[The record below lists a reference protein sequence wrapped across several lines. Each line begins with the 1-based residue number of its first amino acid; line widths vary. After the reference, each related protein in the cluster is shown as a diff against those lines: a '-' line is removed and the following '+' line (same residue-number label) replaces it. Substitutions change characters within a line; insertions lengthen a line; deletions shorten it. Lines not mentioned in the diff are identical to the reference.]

1 MLSLMTLLTQLHCSN
16 QNNKVKMKSLKRYIF
31 EASAAG
37 KNTHMTHIEDLVL
50 YGGADGVQQA
60 ISSLKSLTA
69 SMSGGESSSSVTV
82 KWDGAPAVFAGQHPE
97 TGKFFVAKKGI
108 FNKDPKVYTSVE
120 EVKADTS
127 GDLQAKMIVAFNEL
141 QKLGI
146 KGIIQG
152 DMMFTHDD
160 LKTET
165 IDGKKYVTFH
175 PNTIV
180 YAVPVESAE
189 DILKAKIGVVFH
201 TQYTGK
207 TFDSLKATYKVDTS
221 SFKKIPSVWW
231 RTADLKNVS
240 KQASLSV
247 ADTKKLQ
254 SYIASAEQTFKKIKP
269 TALAA
274 IYGDPDLAQKLEQF
288 NNTFVRK
295 GETLP
300 SSDKMVAALIK
311 WMSDRFEK
319 DIESKKSDK
328 GKEQAR
334 DKMQKAMSFFSD
346 DNRKNLQLIYDLQSA
361 LVNAKKM
368 VIAQLDRIAELS
380 TFVKTK
386 DGFKVTGQEGYVA
399 ISTDLG
405 SQSAVKLVDRLEFSK
420 NNFSSEILKGWQRN
434 EVSEEIDFKDMQRID
449 PTGGSWNDSSGYIAK
464 KYRDRRISSSVM
476 GEEEKELEED
486 IGFIVKYA
494 VGRTSKIYQQEFDNI
509 EDAKEFLDSV
519 KKKGMNGIISTVKSL
534 NKSST
539 K

>member
-1 MLSLMTLLTQLHCSN
+1 MKK
-16 QNNKVKMKSLKRYIF
+16 NNIKTFKKYIF
-31 EASAAG
+31 EASVAG
-37 KNTHMTHIEDLVL
+37 KNTHMTHVEDLVL
-50 YGGADGVQQA
+50 YGGAKGVEQA
-60 ISSLKSLTA
+60 IASLRSLRN
-69 SMSGGESSSSVTV
+69 SLSGGESSSNVTV

-108 FNKDPKVYTSVE
+108 FNKEPKVYTTVE

-152 DMMFTHDD
+152 DMMFTQDD
-160 LKTET
+160 LKTEI

-180 YAVPVESAE
+180 YAVPIESAE

-207 TFDSLKATYKVDTS
+207 SFETLKASFNINTS

-247 ADTKKLQ
+247 ADSKKLKD
-254 SYIASAEQTFKKIKP
+254 YIDSAEAIFKKIKP
-269 TALAA
+269 TALAS
-274 IYGDPDLAQKLEQF
+274 IYDDPDLAQKLEQY

-295 GETLP
+295 GESLP
-300 SSDKMVAALIK
+300 SSDKMVKGLID
-311 WMSDRFEK
+311 WMTARFEK
-319 DIESKKSDK
+319 DIESKKSEA
-328 GKEQAR
+328 GKNAAR
-334 DKMQKAMSFFSD
+334 EKMKKAMDFFSD
-346 DNRKNLQLIYDLQSA
+346 DNRKNLQLIYELQFA
-361 LVNAKKM
+361 IVNAKKM
-368 VIAQLDRIAELS
+368 VIAQLDRISELS

-405 SQSAVKLVDRLEFSK
+405 NQSAVKLVDRLEFSK

-434 EVSEEIDFKDMQRID
+434 EVSEEIDFADMQLID
-449 PTGGSWNDSSGYIAK
+449 PTGGSWDDKSGYIAR
-464 KYRDRRISSSVM
+464 KYRQRRVNSMVM
-476 GEEEKELEED
+476 GED
-486 IGFIVKYA
+486 ISFIVKYSA
-494 VGRTSKIYQQEFDNI
+494 SRTSKIYQQEFDNM
-509 EDAKEFLDSV
+509 EDAKEFLKSI
-519 KKKGMNGIISTVKSL
+519 KAKGMNGIIST
-534 NKSST
+534 T
-539 K
+539 KTVAK

>member
-1 MLSLMTLLTQLHCSN
+1 
-16 QNNKVKMKSLKRYIF
+16 MKNFKRYIF

-69 SMSGGESSSSVTV
+69 SMSGGDSSISVTV
-82 KWDGAPAVFAGQHPE
+82 KWDGAPAVFVGEHPE

-141 QKLGI
+141 KKLGI

-180 YAVPVESAE
+180 YAVPVESAKE
-189 DILKAKIGVVFH
+189 ILDAKIGVVFH
-201 TQYTGK
+201 TQYSGK
-207 TFDSLKATYKVDTS
+207 TFDTLKASYKIDTS
-221 SFKKIPSVWW
+221 SFKKVPSVWW

-247 ADTKKLQ
+247 ADSKKLKD
-254 SYIASAEQTFKKIKP
+254 YITGAEQIFKKIKP
-269 TALAA
+269 TALAS
-274 IYGDPDLAQKLEQF
+274 IYGDPDLAQNLEQF

-300 SSDKMVAALIK
+300 SSDKMVAGLIK

-328 GKEQAR
+328 GKEIAR
-334 DKMQKAMSFFSD
+334 EKMQKAMSFFSA

-368 VIAQLDRIAELS
+368 VIAQLDRISELS
-380 TFVKTK
+380 TFVKTN

-405 SQSAVKLVDRLEFSK
+405 GQSAVKLVDRLEFSK
-420 NNFSSEILKGWQRN
+420 NNFSSEILNGWQRN
-434 EVSEEIDFKDMQRID
+434 EVSEEVDFGDMQRVD
-449 PTGGSWNDSSGYIAK
+449 PTGGSWNDKSGYLAK
-464 KYRDRRISSSVM
+464 KYRDRRISSGVM
-476 GEEEKELEED
+476 GEEEKELEEEL
-486 IGFIVKYA
+486 GFIVKYA
-494 VGRTSKIYQQEFDNI
+494 ASRTSKIYQQEFDNM

-519 KKKGMNGIISTVKSL
+519 KKKGMNGIISTVKSMP
-534 NKSST
+534 KYSR